1 MISVAGEQII
11 TFDPEGYVIKRKCA
25 LYEQYHNILLES
37 AFFKN
42 MKFLA
47 IENSDKEIAV
57 VREYENSVDPIVMQ
71 DFTSIIEL
79 ELQLKNLSN
88 EQLTGIFKVS
98 DPLLVA
104 SIADTI

>member
-1 MISVAGEQII
+1 
-11 TFDPEGYVIKRKCA
+11 
-25 LYEQYHNILLES
+25 
-37 AFFKN
+37 

-57 VREYENSVDPIVMQ
+57 IREYENSVDPIVMQ
-71 DFTSIIEL
+71 DFTSTVEL
-79 ELQLKNLSN
+79 EIQLKNLSN
-88 EQLTGIFKVS
+88 EQLTSIFKVA

>member
-1 MISVAGEQII
+1 
-11 TFDPEGYVIKRKCA
+11 
-25 LYEQYHNILLES
+25 
-37 AFFKN
+37 